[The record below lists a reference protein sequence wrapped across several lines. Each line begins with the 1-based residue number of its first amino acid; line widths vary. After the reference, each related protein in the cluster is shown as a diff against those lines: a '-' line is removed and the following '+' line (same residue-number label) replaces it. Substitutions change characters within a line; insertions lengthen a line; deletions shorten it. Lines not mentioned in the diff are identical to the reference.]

1 MSVRTCALHTLS
13 HLTLILVVQTT
24 PAVVITE
31 ALAARNIDPIIYGS
45 VIAFVVVIL
54 SLTVVCIVVFRNKCK
69 AQRKKDRIMIN
80 ERFGKSSNLP
90 IYLPESQK
98 SDDDDDLIERSSD
111 RDSIDDMEMDYLQFA
126 SLEEQHAERMQT
138 RK

>member
-13 HLTLILVVQTT
+13 HLTLILVQTT
-24 PAVVITE
+24 PAVVITD
-31 ALAARNIDPIIYGS
+31 ALAARNTDPIIYGS

-69 AQRKKDRIMIN
+69 AQRKRDRIMIN
-80 ERFGKSSNLP
+80 ERFGKSNPP
-90 IYLPESQK
+90 IYLPESKK